1 MKTVK
6 RSFVYVLINHDKSM
20 YKIGRTD
27 NVKKRMLELEV
38 FWGKFDLNGSY
49 AIECDRIFVNHL
61 EKMLHCLVSDSKMF
75 FQKEDRK
82 IGHSEFFNY
91 SSFNKLKK
99 FVKGDL
105 QKFKQDLKFI
115 EMRNITNKKI
125 DGLFFQ

>member
-6 RSFVYVLINHDKSM
+6 RSFVYILINHDKSM

-27 NVKKRMLELEV
+27 NVERRMLELEA

-49 AIECDRIFVNHL
+49 AIECDRVFVNHL
-61 EKMLHCLVSDSKMF
+61 EKLLHYLVIDSQMF
-75 FQKEDRK
+75 FAKEDRK
-82 IGHSEFFNY
+82 MGHSEFFDY
-91 SSFNKLKK
+91 GSFNKLKK

-105 QKFKQDLKFI
+105 QKLKQGLEFI
-115 EMRNITNKKI
+115 EMRNNTQKKF